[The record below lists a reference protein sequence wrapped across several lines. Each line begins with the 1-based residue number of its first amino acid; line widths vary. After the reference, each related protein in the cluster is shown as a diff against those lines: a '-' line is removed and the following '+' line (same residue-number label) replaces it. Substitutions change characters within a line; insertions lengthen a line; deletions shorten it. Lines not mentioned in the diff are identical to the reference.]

1 MYIMIKIMTPEGRT
15 INNRVEILDSD
26 PNVYVNHLDMS
37 GPGYIHTWRE
47 ATPDEIRRNMM
58 QRIYH

>member
-1 MYIMIKIMTPEGRT
+1 MTPEGRI
-15 INNRVEILDSD
+15 INNRFEILDSDSD

-58 QRIYH
+58 RITYH